1 MADSGWTGT
10 RLRLWYAVFRASASE
25 AARPPEP
32 RSRCYDRR
40 MLDEELREGAK
51 PLYKLPA
58 RILAERGVTG
68 NVLTGASLGI
78 GTLCVVAI
86 AFGLNSVALILW
98 LLNRLLDGLDGEVAR
113 LRGESSELGAFVD
126 IVADFFVYGGF
137 LVALAI
143 QHPDSRLALVT
154 LFFAY
159 YLNGTVFLALSSILE
174 RLKRERLT
182 ERGLHFRRSLT
193 EGFETILAGTLFLL
207 LPAHVSVIAWVF
219 AAMVFVSA
227 AQRLRDGRRM
237 LDHG

>member
-1 MADSGWTGT
+1 
-10 RLRLWYAVFRASASE
+10 
-25 AARPPEP
+25 
-32 RSRCYDRR
+32 
-40 MLDEELREGAK
+40 MLDEELRKGAK

-68 NVLTGASLGI
+68 GALTGASLGI
-78 GTLCVVAI
+78 GALCLAAI
-86 AFGLNSVALILW
+86 AFGLNTVALILW
-98 LLNRLLDGLDGEVAR
+98 LFNRLLDGLDGEVAR
-113 LRGESSELGAFVD
+113 LRGESSELGAFID

-143 QHPDSRLALVT
+143 QHPDARLALVV

-159 YLNGTVFLALSSILE
+159 YLNGTVFLALSSTLE

-193 EGFETILAGTLFLL
+193 EGFETILVGTLFLL
-207 LPAHVSVIAWVF
+207 LPDYVSTIAWVF

-227 AQRLRDGRRM
+227 AQRLWDGRRM
-237 LDHG
+237 LGHG

>member
-1 MADSGWTGT
+1 
-10 RLRLWYAVFRASASE
+10 
-25 AARPPEP
+25 
-32 RSRCYDRR
+32 
-40 MLDEELREGAK
+40 MLDEELRKGAK

-68 NVLTGASLGI
+68 GALTGASLGI
-78 GTLCVVAI
+78 GALCLAAI
-86 AFGLNSVALILW
+86 AFGLNTVALILW
-98 LLNRLLDGLDGEVAR
+98 LFNRLLDGLDGEVAR
-113 LRGESSELGAFVD
+113 LRGESSELGAFID

-143 QHPDSRLALVT
+143 QHPDARLALVV

-159 YLNGTVFLALSSILE
+159 YLNGTVFLALSSTLE

-207 LPAHVSVIAWVF
+207 LPDHVSTIAWIF

-227 AQRLRDGRRM
+227 AQRLWDGRRM
-237 LDHG
+237 LGHG